1 MNRFCQQF
9 VWKERWKIGG
19 RGRGVAVP
27 PNCAIPSV
35 KSWAFPIWKR
45 IGSLRAVVGIG
56 IVFSATSALQAEHAS
71 IDLRV
76 SHQGK
81 EVTAAADQE
90 PPAGGQNEPPVL
102 KVNVNEP
109 LVFQFYL
116 TNTYPH
122 KVIEHVQVRY
132 YVVRVGKLG
141 RKPSS
146 FRNWSGP
153 DDDSQPVLEHG
164 VVTEGQ
170 FAMDFKP
177 DCRVGTRLKFKI
189 SEPGFYSARV
199 ETLNTQS
206 DHEHFSAVDLEVH

>member
-1 MNRFCQQF
+1 MIWFCQKF
-9 VWKERWKIGG
+9 VAQQRWKIGG
-19 RGRGVAVP
+19 LGRGVVVS
-27 PNCAIPSV
+27 PNCATPGV
-35 KSWAFPIWKR
+35 TRWEFPNWKR
-45 IGSLRAVVGIG
+45 IGWIRAVVGIG
-56 IVFSATSALQAEHAS
+56 IVLRATSALQAEHAR
-71 IDLRV
+71 INLRV
-76 SHQGK
+76 SHQGQ
-81 EVTAAADQE
+81 EVTATADQE
-90 PPAGGQNEPPVL
+90 PPAGGRNEPPVL

-109 LVFQFYL
+109 LIFQFYL

-146 FRNWSGP
+146 FRNWTGP
-153 DDDSQPVLEHG
+153 DDNSQPVLEHG

-170 FAMDFKP
+170 FTMDFKP